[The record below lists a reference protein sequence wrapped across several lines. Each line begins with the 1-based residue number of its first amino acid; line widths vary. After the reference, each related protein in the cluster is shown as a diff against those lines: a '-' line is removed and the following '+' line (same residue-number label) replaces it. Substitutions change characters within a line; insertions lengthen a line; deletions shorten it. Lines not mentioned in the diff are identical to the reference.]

1 MNFYLDRFFSPV
13 REAFEPAASLPG
25 TYNVGLVALSVFIA
39 ILAAV
44 VALSTSARIAAA
56 RSNSARAA
64 WLVAGGGCMGG
75 GIWGMHFV
83 GMLAFSLPC
92 GISYD
97 PLITL
102 VSMIPGMLASTVSL
116 LVISRGDRITLG
128 GLTIGAVLQ
137 GGGIGAMHYAGMAA
151 MRLDAVLLYDIPMVA
166 LSVLVAVVLAF
177 VSLSI
182 LFLLRNIR
190 PLHRLAVPVA
200 AIVMGCSVAGM
211 HYIAMQAALFF
222 PIVSVLGPIDTFA
235 PTTMAVIIT
244 LLVACF
250 GAATL
255 AAAFAGRQFE
265 TASVLRD
272 EVDRRTMLE
281 QQARADHAR
290 LQAIMDNVDAAI
302 VTIDERG
309 TILHWSPGAERIFGY
324 QTDEAQGRNISSMMP
339 KEEADKHDGHLADF
353 LTIGKKSII
362 GVGREVTGLRKDG
375 STVPLE
381 LAISDARLEGR
392 TLFIGILH
400 DITERKRNHA
410 ELVKAREEAEAANKA
425 KSLFL
430 ANMSH
435 EIRTPL
441 NPIIGMAHLLQKTG
455 LNRLQAGYVGKIQQS
470 GKHLLRIIN
479 DILDFSKVEA
489 GELILEETNFELDEI
504 LESISSVVSEHS
516 AEKNIEL
523 IFDIPTDIPR
533 DFRGDPLR
541 LSQIL
546 INFASNAVKFTEAG
560 EVCISVKL
568 LRRTE
573 ETGHLKFLVR
583 DTGIGITPEQQQKL
597 FRSFQQAD
605 ESTTR
610 KFGGT
615 GLGLAISERLAHLM
629 GGRVG
634 LESEPGKGST
644 FWLDLELRLGDRTGV
659 QRPSNPDLRGRR
671 VLVIEDNASANQALC
686 EMLRSMSFEVDSVD
700 NGQAAIDRVRQGSR
714 YDLVFAD
721 WRMPGLDGIETIRR
735 IREES
740 PPGEVPGFVLA
751 TAYGR
756 DDVMKAAADAEI
768 DEVLVK
774 PLNPSQLLN
783 SALRVLGPETGG
795 FDITRQGG
803 TEQPSTT
810 FLGKQRILVVEDN
823 PLNRDVAIGLLRSFG
838 ADTEVAE
845 NGAEALDRLEQRQF
859 DAVLMDVQMP
869 VMDGYTATREIR
881 RRYPELELPIIAM
894 TANALSGDRERC
906 LEAGMDDHVA
916 KPIDPDRLCA
926 VLAAHLK
933 IAAPA
938 PEDIRPSDE
947 MLSAAAEFRLHDS
960 IDVASGLG
968 RVLGDKKRYL
978 GLLRRFLDGQSTV
991 AARIAEALAV
1001 EDYATAELEAHT
1013 ARSVAANI
1021 GAMAVSESA
1030 GAVEQAIRLRTSRT
1044 ELGVLLD
1051 RFVNVLAP
1059 VLESLASTD
1068 LENPES
1074 EVDAESEAT
1083 EEGRE
1088 VLGDLISLLV
1098 DDNADA
1104 QELFTVK
1111 RGLLRPFFDVST
1123 FTELSEAI
1131 NSFDLER
1138 AHRICAN
1145 TQLTAPEGGTA

>member
-1 MNFYLDRFFSPV
+1 MFDPSSAYT
-13 REAFEPAASLPG
+13 G
-25 TYNVGLVALSVFIA
+25 TYSPGLVALSVFIA

-44 VALSTSARIAAA
+44 VALSTSPRIAAA
-56 RSNSARAA
+56 RSTRARVA

-102 VSMIPGMLASTVSL
+102 ASMVPGMLASAVSL
-116 LVISRGDRITLG
+116 LVISRGDRITVG
-128 GLTIGAVLQ
+128 GLMIGAVLQ

-151 MRLDAVLLYDIPMVA
+151 MRLDAVLLYDIPTVA

-182 LFLLRNIR
+182 LFLLRNFKHLR
-190 PLHRLAVPVA
+190 SFAVPVA
-200 AIVMGCSVAGM
+200 AIIMGCSVAGM
-211 HYIAMQAALFF
+211 HYTAMQAALFF
-222 PIVSVLGPIDTFA
+222 PIVSVLGPVDTFA
-235 PTTMAVIIT
+235 PTTMAIIVT
-244 LLVACF
+244 LLVTCF

-272 EVDRRTMLE
+272 EVERRTLLE
-281 QQARADHAR
+281 REARADHAR
-290 LQAIMDNVDAAI
+290 LQAIMDNVEAAI
-302 VTIDERG
+302 VTIDENG
-309 TILHWSPGAERIFGY
+309 TILHWSPGAESVFGY
-324 QTDEAQGRNISSMMP
+324 QTDEALGRNISSMMP
-339 KEEADKHDGHLADF
+339 REEADKHDAY
-353 LTIGKKSII
+353 IGNYLRTGQKKII
-362 GVGREVTGLRKDG
+362 GIGREVTGLRKDG

-381 LAISDARLEGR
+381 LAISEARLEGR

-400 DITERKRNHA
+400 DITERKRNHE
-410 ELVKAREEAEAANKA
+410 ELVLAREEAEAANKA

-455 LNRLQAGYVGKIQQS
+455 LDRLQAGYVGKIQQS

-489 GELILEETNFELDEI
+489 GELVLEETNFELNEV
-504 LESISSVVSEHS
+504 LESISSVVSEQS

-533 DFRGDPLR
+533 EFRGDPLR

-560 EVCISVKL
+560 EVCISLKL
-568 LRRTE
+568 LERTE
-573 ETGHLKFLVR
+573 ETAHLRFLVR
-583 DTGIGITPEQQQKL
+583 DTGIGISPEQQRKL

-610 KFGGT
+610 RFGGT
-615 GLGLAISERLAHLM
+615 GLGLAISQRLAQLM

-644 FWLDLELRLGDRTGV
+644 FWLDLELELGDCTGLHH
-659 QRPSNPDLRGRR
+659 RSNPDLRGRR

-700 NGQAAIDRVRQGSR
+700 NGQAAIDRIRQGSR

-735 IREES
+735 MRAES
-740 PPGEVPGFVLA
+740 PSGEVPGFVLA

-756 DDVMKAAADAEI
+756 DDVMKAAADAKI

-783 SALRVLGPETGG
+783 SALRVLRPEDEAL
-795 FDITRQGG
+795 DISRQGG

-838 ADTEVAE
+838 AETEVAE
-845 NGAEALDRLEQRQF
+845 NGAEALSRLEQRRF

-869 VMDGYTATREIR
+869 VMDGYAATREIR
-881 RRYPELELPIIAM
+881 RRYPDLELPVIAM

-916 KPIDPDRLCA
+916 KPIDPDNLCA
-926 VLAAHLK
+926 VLAAHLE
-933 IAAPA
+933 IETPA

-947 MLSAAAEFRLHDS
+947 MLSTAPALHLHDS
-960 IDVASGLG
+960 IDVAAGLG
-968 RVLGDKKRYL
+968 RVLGDRTQYL
-978 GLLRRFLDGQSTV
+978 GLLRRFLDGQSSV
-991 AARIAEALAV
+991 AARITEALDA
-1001 EDYATAELEAHT
+1001 EDYATAELEAHS

-1021 GAMAVSESA
+1021 GAMSVSECA
-1030 GAVEQAIRLRTSRT
+1030 GDLEQAIRARAGRA
-1044 ELGVLLD
+1044 ELAPLLD
-1051 RFVNVLAP
+1051 RFETLLAP
-1059 VLESLASTD
+1059 VLGSLASAD
-1068 LENPES
+1068 LGGS
-1074 EVDAESEAT
+1074 VSRGVAGSDVT
-1083 EEGRE
+1083 GEGRA
-1088 VLGDLISLLV
+1088 VLDELTSLLG

-1104 QELFTVK
+1104 QELFTVN
-1111 RGLLRPFFDVST
+1111 RSLLRPFFDVST
-1123 FTELSEAI
+1123 FTELAEAI
-1131 NSFDLER
+1131 DSFDLER
-1138 AHRICAN
+1138 AHRLCTD
-1145 TQLTAPEGGTA
+1145 TQLTASEGGAA